1 MSGSIHKSRKDKM
14 ILGVCGGV
22 GEYLG
27 VDSSIV
33 RILWAVA
40 SFVYGSGLFLYIIAA
55 LILPYD
61 ENDSFVK
68 NDEPNPERKQKH
80 NKVIAI
86 ILIMSGTFLILR
98 NLSEFFNI
106 NTRYLWPILLIVSGL
121 LLIIKGKEN
130 NDEK

>member
-1 MSGSIHKSRKDKM
+1 MNGSLHKSKNDKM

-22 GEYLG
+22 SEYLG

-40 SFVYGSGLFLYIIAA
+40 SFVYGSGILLYVIAA
-55 LILPYD
+55 FILPYD
-61 ENDSFVK
+61 VENDNFTNHEK
-68 NDEPNPERKQKH
+68 NPEKRQEQ

-86 ILIMSGTFLILR
+86 ILIMSGSLLFLRNFTDFFNARYFWPGLLILA
-98 NLSEFFNI
+98 
-106 NTRYLWPILLIVSGL
+106 GL
-121 LLIIKGKEN
+121 LLIIKGKVEN